1 MLDQLLDISNNFGVD
16 TLLLLPVLIALE
28 AILSAD
34 NAIALAAIAQGLEG
48 ERLQQRALNFGLAIA
63 FGLRV

>member
-1 MLDQLLDISNNFGVD
+1 MLDQVLNISSNIGVD

-34 NAIALAAIAQGLEG
+34 NAIALAAISQGLSSET
-48 ERLQQRALNFGLAIA
+48 LQRQCCPLLPV
-63 FGLRV
+63 LHDKV